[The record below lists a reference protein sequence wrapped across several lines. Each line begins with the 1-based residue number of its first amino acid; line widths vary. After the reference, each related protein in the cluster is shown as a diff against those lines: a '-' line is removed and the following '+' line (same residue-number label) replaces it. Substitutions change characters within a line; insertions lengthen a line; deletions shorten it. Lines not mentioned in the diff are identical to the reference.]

1 MRLMP
6 ICWYANLVRNLNS
19 GPTGGGAMD
28 RKLAG
33 ILAAD
38 VYSTDAIV
46 LPSTHAIVR
55 GMGEIRELGRMP
67 RRTVVSDESVIPS
80 KYAGPCQKSGKAPVD
95 HSVRAAQT
103 NRLFPREPLRNQVR
117 RRSLE
122 RKHRIHPVWRSR
134 SPSIL
139 QNSSFLTGL
148 TPSRSGMSCPCA
160 QRTRG
165 PDSSSDSR
173 AS

>member
-6 ICWYANLVRNLNS
+6 ICWYANLVGNLNS

-55 GMGEIRELGRMP
+55 GMGEIRERGRMP
-67 RRTVVSDESVIPS
+67 RRRVVSDESVIPS
-80 KYAGPCQKSGKAPVD
+80 KYAGPARRAGKPRSTTRFVPHRQTGFSLGSLLETRSDDEAWSVSIAFTPSGD
-95 HSVRAAQT
+95 RAA
-103 NRLFPREPLRNQVR
+103 RA
-117 RRSLE
+117 
-122 RKHRIHPVWRSR
+122 
-134 SPSIL
+134 
-139 QNSSFLTGL
+139 
-148 TPSRSGMSCPCA
+148 SC
-160 QRTRG
+160 RTRAFS
-165 PDSSSDSR
+165 PASR
-173 AS
+173 LHEAV

>member
-6 ICWYANLVRNLNS
+6 ICWYANLVRNLSS

-95 HSVRAAQT
+95 HSVRLPHRQT
-103 NRLFPREPLRNQVR
+103 GFSLGSLLET
-117 RRSLE
+117 RSDDE
-122 RKHRIHPVWRSR
+122 AWSV
-134 SPSIL
+134 SIA
-139 QNSSFLTGL
+139 F
-148 TPSRSGMSCPCA
+148 TPSGDHAARASC
-160 QRTRG
+160 RTRAFS
-165 PDSSSDSR
+165 PASR
-173 AS
+173 LHEAV